1 MPKSLP
7 SQPSL
12 EHLKAQ
18 ARELLASFRAKNP
31 EALATVQSY
40 FPDASDLKLS
50 HAQLAIARE
59 YGFSSW
65 AKLKSYVESRPA
77 PDSTSLSEAVMAQNL
92 AEARRLLDEGAEPND
107 DDSLY
112 ESMSARSPELM
123 VLLLER
129 GARLETEG
137 NALARL
143 LDFEK
148 PDWLTTAL
156 TFVEDPKA
164 LPPVLGHALRRGRS
178 ATVFQILLD
187 FGVDPN
193 VPDSAGKTP
202 YQSATRLGR
211 TDVAALLERAGADT
225 ALSPTDSLLGRLA
238 RGEAVGAISPEE
250 IETLDAETPPALTI
264 LAERGQTRA
273 MEALLKAG
281 ANPNIG
287 QPHGTPLHQA
297 ALNGHVETVKVLL
310 DHGADAHW
318 RDPHYRGNALGWAC
332 AGSQGAPT
340 SSAENYVAIVE
351 ILADR
356 GVPLPEK
363 AWGSPEVQVA
373 LIARGAAPG

>member
-1 MPKSLP
+1 MSKSLP
-7 SQPSL
+7 SQPNL

-18 ARELLASFRAKNP
+18 AQDLLAEFRAKSP
-31 EALATVQSY
+31 EALSVVQSY

-50 HAQLAIARE
+50 QAQLILARE
-59 YGFSSW
+59 YGFPSW
-65 AKLKSYVESRPA
+65 AKLKSHVESRPA
-77 PDSTSLSEAVMAQNL
+77 PYSTPLSEAVMAQNVD
-92 AEARRLLDEGAEPND
+92 EARKLLDAGAEPND
-107 DDSLY
+107 NDSLY
-112 ESMSARSPELM
+112 HAMEAESPELM

-148 PDWLTTAL
+148 PGWLKAAL
-156 TFVEDPKA
+156 GFVADPKA

-178 ATVFQILLD
+178 AEIFQILLD
-187 FGVDPN
+187 FGIDPN
-193 VPDSAGKTP
+193 APDQMGKTP

-211 TDVAALLERAGADT
+211 TDVTALLENAGADT
-225 ALSPTDSLLGRLA
+225 ALSPVDALLGQLA
-238 RGEAVGAISPEE
+238 CGETVGAISPEAVAA
-250 IETLDAETPPALTI
+250 LDAEPMPVLIA
-264 LAERGQTRA
+264 LAERGQTQA
-273 MEALLKAG
+273 VEALLKAG
-281 ANPNIG
+281 ANPNAG

-318 RDPHYRGNALGWAC
+318 RDPNYQGNALGWAC
-332 AGSQGAPT
+332 AGSQNMAG
-340 SSAENYVAIVE
+340 EHVAIVE
-351 ILADR
+351 ILLAH

-363 AWGSPEVQVA
+363 AWGSPKVQAA